1 MELAGL
7 NMNRLKYIYLS
18 IPLLVLLSCGPLLTG
33 LLGTGWALASVI
45 TPVILLTW
53 GIVWMR
59 LYSTGK
65 ARPEF
70 AILSILPFAVYYL
83 EKAEISNILVE
94 PAWQNLYA
102 IMWIAF
108 AVIYIISL
116 RPGHKEDKQLP
127 AAKDQIFLMLCILT
141 VIFSAYSFLNFAAEL
156 FPQNTLTI

>member
-1 MELAGL
+1 
-7 NMNRLKYIYLS
+7 MNRLKYIYLS

-45 TPVILLTW
+45 TPLILLTW

>member
-1 MELAGL
+1 
-7 NMNRLKYIYLS
+7 MNRLKYIYLS
-18 IPLLVLLSCGPLLTG
+18 VPLLVLLSCGPLLTG

-45 TPVILLTW
+45 TPLILLTW

>member
-18 IPLLVLLSCGPLLTG
+18 VPLLVLLSCGPLLTG